1 MDSLAISMVVAPTF
15 WSEAGAQCFE
25 GLDAAHPR
33 SRPMLR
39 NRFFDLIATPLLVPL
54 IFAYLAAVLV
64 AVVGLVRSL
73 ARRGRS
79 HLKDHA

>member
-1 MDSLAISMVVAPTF
+1 
-15 WSEAGAQCFE
+15 
-25 GLDAAHPR
+25 
-33 SRPMLR
+33 MLR